1 MELPCSWHIK
11 YTVVLL
17 YSLIVDLSVGEL
29 ECIDD
34 VDIDGCVECVA
45 ANPTLIVGTK
55 LRLSAQIAKA
65 GKNELEGL
73 R

>member
-1 MELPCSWHIK
+1 MHGASILYQQLYF
-11 YTVVLL
+11 YT

-65 GKNELEGL
+65 GENELEAL